1 MNGIWR
7 EWMISIDELNE
18 EIIIIEN
25 EPATHT
31 SMQKLANLYI
41 VRDHIL
47 SNNKV
52 VAEYRDILPS
62 YSIYCN
68 NKKKYKL
75 GEITETPVIQS
86 MNILGK
92 EIKEFLQAIYSST
105 ESDLERQT
113 LFSALNDFLLIYN
126 K

>member
-1 MNGIWR
+1 
-7 EWMISIDELNE
+7 MISIDELNE
-18 EIIIIEN
+18 EITIVEN

-31 SMQKLANLYI
+31 SMQKLANLYT
-41 VRDHIL
+41 VRDHML
-47 SNNKV
+47 SDNKV
-52 VAEYRDILPS
+52 VAEYKDILPS
-62 YSIYCN
+62 YSVYCN
-68 NKKKYKL
+68 NKKKYQL

-86 MNILGK
+86 MSNLGK